1 MLLDCYKELLEKLY
15 IEPKNEIITGDF
27 LTSAAKPNIQHK
39 KVEIQDQREKSR
51 TTRTTISQKIF
62 SKLSKQN
69 NEQKNTE
76 SKKKTNCIVTD

>member
-1 MLLDCYKELLEKLY
+1 MLLDRYKELLEKLY

-51 TTRTTISQKIF
+51 RNNQKDNQPKDF
-62 SKLSKQN
+62 L
-69 NEQKNTE
+69 
-76 SKKKTNCIVTD
+76 